1 MPSWWSKGKGLA
13 MSAESKSASNC
24 TDWRQ
29 YWYPGPPRI
38 FSAAEMERAGS
49 QPWPRMI
56 EHMVLVDVI
65 VLLAVAVQGFG
76 GQRSPILFAGLLLLT
91 WLGLRAAQWL
101 WQHPTRKALNL
112 LTFGAGGLFGLL
124 SLVGV
129 KTLGRDAM
137 NLPMMLM
144 GAWFFA
150 VASGWWILV
159 IVRVQQIEA
168 RLRELD
174 DQRRHTALQTQLL
187 QAQIQPHFLFNSLA
201 ALDHWVS
208 SGDARATPL
217 LRSLTGYL
225 RATLPLFNREQ
236 IALGEELAAV
246 REYLAVMQARVGER
260 LRVEIEIEPS
270 LQDQPL
276 PPALLLTL
284 VENAIEHGVMPK
296 LGAACV
302 RIEARRVSGMAELS
316 VSDDGPGLPAD
327 ADAAASS
334 CHRGVGLANSRERLA
349 QAFGAEASLTLAN
362 SADTGGCVAT
372 LSLPLQATSAQGEPT
387 Q

>member
-1 MPSWWSKGKGLA
+1 MRGDAKPASERTNWS
-13 MSAESKSASNC
+13 
-24 TDWRQ
+24 Q
-29 YWYPGPPRI
+29 YWYPGPARR

-56 EHMVLVDVI
+56 DHMVLVNVI
-65 VLLAVAVQGFG
+65 VLLAVTVQGFG
-76 GQRSPILFAGLLLLT
+76 GLRSPILFAGMLLLT
-91 WLGLRAAQWL
+91 WLGLRVAQCL

-112 LTFGAGGLFGLL
+112 LTYGAGVLFGVL
-124 SLVGV
+124 SFVGI
-129 KTLGRDAM
+129 KTLGRDGM
-137 NLPMMLM
+137 SLPMMLM
-144 GAWFFA
+144 AAWFFA

-159 IVRVQQIEA
+159 IFRVQQIES

-236 IALGEELAAV
+236 LKLGEELAAV

-260 LRVEIEIEPS
+260 LRVEIEIEPGVEEQ
-270 LQDQPL
+270 LL

-302 RIEARRVSGMAELS
+302 RIEARRVGGMTELS
-316 VSDDGPGLPAD
+316 VSDDGPGLAVD
-327 ADAAASS
+327 AQSPSDGG
-334 CHRGVGLANSRERLA
+334 HRGVGLANSRERLA
-349 QAFGAEASLTLAN
+349 QAFGAEARLTLAN
-362 SADTGGCVAT
+362 SAATGGCVAT
-372 LSLPLQATSAQGEPT
+372 LSLPLKRNVAEGEHT

>member
-1 MPSWWSKGKGLA
+1 MRG
-13 MSAESKSASNC
+13 ESKPAAGC
-24 TDWRQ
+24 TNWSQ
-29 YWYPGPPRI
+29 YWYPGPARR
-38 FSAAEMERAGS
+38 FSAAEMERAGG

-56 EHMVLVDVI
+56 DHMVLINVI
-65 VLLAVAVQGFG
+65 VLLAVTVQGFG
-76 GQRSPILFAGLLLLT
+76 GLRSPILFAGLLLLT
-91 WLGLRAAQWL
+91 WLSLRVAQWL

-112 LTFGAGGLFGLL
+112 LSFGAGALFGLL
-124 SLVGV
+124 SFAGV
-129 KTLGRDAM
+129 KIMGRDWM

-150 VASGWWILV
+150 AASGWWILV
-159 IVRVQQIEA
+159 IFRVQQIEA

-236 IALGEELAAV
+236 LKLGEELAAV

-260 LRVEIEIEPS
+260 LRVEIEIEPG
-270 LQDQPL
+270 LLDQRL

-296 LGAACV
+296 LGTACV
-302 RIEARRVSGMAELS
+302 RIEARRVGGMAELS
-316 VSDDGPGLPAD
+316 VSDDGPGLSVD
-327 ADAAASS
+327 TEAAVGAGR
-334 CHRGVGLANSRERLA
+334 RGVGLANSRERLT

-362 SADTGGCVAT
+362 SAETGGCVAT
-372 LSLPLQATSAQGEPT
+372 LSLPLQASAAQGEHT

>member
-1 MPSWWSKGKGLA
+1 MR
-13 MSAESKSASNC
+13 AESKPASNC
-24 TDWRQ
+24 TDWSQ
-29 YWYPGPPRI
+29 YWYPGPARR
-38 FSAAEMERAGS
+38 FSTAEMDRAGK

-56 EHMVLVDVI
+56 DHMVLINVI
-65 VLLAVAVQGFG
+65 VLLAVTVQGFG

-91 WLGLRAAQWL
+91 WLSLWVAQWL

-112 LTFGAGGLFGLL
+112 LSFGAGALFGLL
-124 SLVGV
+124 SFAGV
-129 KTLGRDAM
+129 KIMGRDWM
-137 NLPMMLM
+137 DLPMMLM

-150 VASGWWILV
+150 AASGWWILV
-159 IVRVQQIEA
+159 IFRVQQIEA

-174 DQRRHTALQTQLL
+174 DQQRHAAMQTQLL

-225 RATLPLFNREQ
+225 RATLPLFNRDQ
-236 IALGEELAAV
+236 LTLGEELAAV

-260 LRVEIEIEPS
+260 LRVEIEIEPG
-270 LQDQPL
+270 LEEQRL

-302 RIEARRVSGMAELS
+302 RIEARLVDGMAELS
-316 VSDDGPGLPAD
+316 VSDDGPGL
-327 ADAAASS
+327 AAAAAAQSS
-334 CHRGVGLANSRERLA
+334 SGAGHRGVGLANSRERLA
-349 QAFGAEASLTLAN
+349 QAFGAEASLNLGPR
-362 SADTGGCVAT
+362 SDGDGCVA
-372 LSLPLQATSAQGEPT
+372 LLRLPAGAPA
-387 Q
+387 

>member
-1 MPSWWSKGKGLA
+1 MRVDSRPASGRIDWSQLW
-13 MSAESKSASNC
+13 C
-24 TDWRQ
+24 
-29 YWYPGPPRI
+29 PGPRRR
-38 FSAAEMERAGS
+38 FSAQELALAGQDRPGPTFYLVLGFNLLLVLAQVLWLLPS
-49 QPWPRMI
+49 PARWLTVAALLPLTAAGLWALRWVWVQPTRKRLNLAFLPM
-56 EHMVLVDVI
+56 
-65 VLLAVAVQGFG
+65 VLLAIPISATPKTWWGGREAMGWGMAVVVVC
-76 GQRSPILFAGLLLLT
+76 LLLYT
-91 WLGLRAAQWL
+91 MGLW
-101 WQHPTRKALNL
+101 AL
-112 LTFGAGGLFGLL
+112 
-124 SLVGV
+124 SMY
-129 KTLGRDAM
+129 R
-137 NLPMMLM
+137 
-144 GAWFFA
+144 
-150 VASGWWILV
+150 SH
-159 IVRVQQIEA
+159 RIES

-236 IALGEELAAV
+236 LRLGDELAAV

-260 LRVEIEIEPS
+260 LRVEIEIEPGVE
-270 LQDQPL
+270 DQRL

-302 RIEARRVSGMAELS
+302 RIEARRVDSMTQLR
-316 VSDDGPGLPAD
+316 VSDDGPGL
-327 ADAAASS
+327 AAAAAAQSP
-334 CHRGVGLANSRERLA
+334 CGAGHRGVGLANSRERLA
-349 QAFGAEASLTLAN
+349 QAFGADASLTLAS
-362 SADTGGCVAT
+362 SAETGGCVAT
-372 LSLPLQATSAQGEPT
+372 LSLPLRNVAEGERT